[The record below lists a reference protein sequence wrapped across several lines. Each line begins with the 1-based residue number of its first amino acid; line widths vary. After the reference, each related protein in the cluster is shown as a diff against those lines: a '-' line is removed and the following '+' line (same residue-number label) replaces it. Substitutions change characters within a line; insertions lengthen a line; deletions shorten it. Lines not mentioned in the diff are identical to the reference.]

1 MRTEQGKR
9 KWVKAYLYVKFAEL
23 VAFAVVVVGSG
34 IVTSMYMD
42 PAMFWPALRALLC
55 AAYIWEM
62 IFIFY
67 RVFFLYPGEKLAI
80 LWMALA
86 ILEVPGWYALFR
98 DLTGIQFFAGGAVD
112 LPLVAAGQADAAAG
126 GILLLCGYQYHQ
138 PGGGQQNRSEIM
150 FEGRGIMGR
159 RRLIIVLAAF
169 CAAGCMLT
177 ACGGDIGKINGVL
190 LGERG
195 SVAGGRDSGRG
206 KCADLCL

>member
-9 KWVKAYLYVKFAEL
+9 KWVKAYLDVKFAEL

-42 PAMFWPALRALLC
+42 PAMFWPVLRALLC

-98 DLTGIQFFAGGAVD
+98 DLTGIQFLPVEPWIYRLWLLVRLTPLLVVFSFCVD
-112 LPLVAAGQADAAAG
+112 
-126 GILLLCGYQYHQ
+126 I
-138 PGGGQQNRSEIM
+138 NIISRSE
-150 FEGRGIMGR
+150 
-159 RRLIIVLAAF
+159 
-169 CAAGCMLT
+169 
-177 ACGGDIGKINGVL
+177 DSKIDQ
-190 LGERG
+190 R
-195 SVAGGRDSGRG
+195 
-206 KCADLCL
+206 